1 VTRLNGNDILSFLR
15 DLFLLKYL
23 PNIQT
28 GASYGLLF
36 IFGVLTSFHCL
47 AMCGGIAISQ
57 SVAKKQTEDKNSQTK
72 RSIFF
77 MPTLLYNAGRV
88 VSYAVIGGIVGGVG
102 RIVNF
107 SGALKGIIPIIG
119 GIFMIIMA
127 INLIGV
133 FPFLRKLNISMPA
146 FIAKKIR
153 NGNNYGPLYVGIMN
167 GLMPCA
173 PLQIVQLYAL
183 STRSVLYGA
192 ATSFIF
198 ALGTVPILFSFGLIN
213 SVINKKYSTKILKI
227 SAVIVLILGIGMVG
241 RGLSLSGL
249 HIDTSN
255 LVKDY
260 NTIAT
265 AKIEGNVQN
274 VTTEIKSDSYP
285 PIVVHKGVHVK
296 WTIKVSEDNIND
308 CNNTINIPQFKIEKK
323 LQVGDNLIEFTPSED
338 GKISYS
344 CWMGMIKSKIIVK

>member
-1 VTRLNGNDILSFLR
+1 MNGNDILRFLQ

-36 IFGVLTSFHCL
+36 IFGILTSFHCL

-57 SVAKKQTEDKNSQTK
+57 SVGRKQNKDKDSQTK
-72 RSIFF
+72 TSIFS
-77 MPTLLYNAGRV
+77 MPALLYNIGRV
-88 VSYAVIGGIVGGVG
+88 VSYTIIGGIVGGIG

-107 SGALKGIIPIIG
+107 PGALKGIIPIVG

-133 FPFLRKLNISMPA
+133 FRFLRKLNISIPL
-146 FIAKKIR
+146 FIVKKIR
-153 NGNNYGPLYVGIMN
+153 NDNNYGPLYVGIMN

-183 STRSVLYGA
+183 STRSVIYGA

-198 ALGTVPILFSFGLIN
+198 ALGTVPILFSFGLVN
-213 SVINKKYSTKILKI
+213 SVINKKYSNKILKA

-249 HIDTSN
+249 HINTSN
-255 LVKDY
+255 LVKNS

-274 VTTEIKSDSYP
+274 IATEIKSDSYP
-285 PIVVHKGVHVK
+285 PIVVHKGVPVK
-296 WTIKVSEDNIND
+296 WIIKVSEDNIND
-308 CNNTINIPQFKIEKK
+308 CNNTINIPQLKIEKR
-323 LQVGDNLIEFTPSED
+323 LQVGDNLIEFTPSEN
-338 GKISYS
+338 GEIPYS